1 MATERRRQ
9 VADPVVGFAETV
21 VEFAVCPGGEVVAG
35 VMPEDN
41 DDGAV
46 AGK

>member
-1 MATERRRQ
+1 MRAWFL
-9 VADPVVGFAETV
+9 VGFD
-21 VEFAVCPGGEVVAG
+21 VCPGGEVAVG

-46 AGK
+46 AGKWLLWRL